1 MINLLPD
8 QNKKDLQAGRTNLLL
23 VRYNILMLGTLAFTI
38 VAIAVLYFYLTTAKA
53 AATQAIANNK
63 AKAGEYAQVEAD
75 AAKFRANLA
84 TAKEILDKEVVYT
97 SMILKFS
104 KLVPS
109 GVVFDTL
116 ALDPKSFGTATVLTA
131 HCKTAD
137 DATKLKEAFQNS
149 EIFSDVH
156 FQSLTVSEGDASG
169 YPYTVALSVI
179 INKAAIE

>member
-23 VRYNILMLGTLAFTI
+23 VRYNILMLGALLFT
-38 VAIAVLYFYLTTAKA
+38 VAAIAVLYFYLSTTKA
-53 AATQAIANNK
+53 SAAQTISDNR

-75 AAKFRANLA
+75 AAKFRTNLS
-84 TAKEILDKEVVYT
+84 TAKSILDKEVIYT
-97 SMILKFS
+97 NMILKFA

-116 ALDPKSFGTATVLTA
+116 ALDPKSFGTTTLLTA
-131 HCKTAD
+131 HCKTAE
-137 DATKLKEAFQNS
+137 DASALKESFQNS
-149 EIFSDVH
+149 GVFSDVH
-156 FQSLTVSEGDASG
+156 FQSLAINDGDTTG
-169 YPYTVALSVI
+169 YPYTVSLSVI